1 MDGPANPLCADSL
14 KEEHAAKVRVLGAKA
29 NLLRRSVGG
38 NSPTRPGPDGE
49 FLDIQVGR
57 RALSQSF
64 LFERPASGER
74 ALLVRLRI
82 AGSETGALEEFFE
95 LASAADLARV
105 ALVEGARS
113 APDPGHFVGA
123 GKLEEIG
130 VLAAETDSTLIVFD
144 HELSPIQE
152 RNLERELGRRV
163 IDRTQLI
170 LDIFARRARTHEGKL
185 QVEFAQLR
193 HASTRLVR
201 GWTHLDRQRGGIGLR
216 GAGESQIELDQRMIN
231 QRIRAVERQLS
242 KVRRGRRLGRR
253 SRARAKVPTIVL
265 VGYTNA
271 GKSSLFNILTDAGVD
286 VADQL
291 FATLDPTLRRI
302 TIPGI
307 GTVVLADTVG
317 FIGRLPHKLVEAFK
331 ATLEE
336 VVEAKL
342 LLHVVDAAA
351 ETRDQ
356 QMADVD
362 KVLVEIG
369 AADVPRLEIFNKVDL
384 LSECS
389 SRMDRDAGASPSR
402 VWVSALRGLGL
413 DQLRAAIAERLGV
426 SECAELILS
435 PHHGA
440 LRSWLYD
447 RRAVLDEEVERDGSY
462 RLRVHLPADE
472 LERVASRR
480 GVVLRGGE
488 GAHRMRTL

>member
-1 MDGPANPLCADSL
+1 MRSILDRTSDPVHGCRGSRAAW
-14 KEEHAAKVRVLGAKA
+14 EEI
-29 NLLRRSVGG
+29 
-38 NSPTRPGPDGE
+38 RPNGE
-49 FLDIQVGR
+49 FLDIRIGR
-57 RALSQSF
+57 SALSQSF

-74 ALLVRLRI
+74 ALLVRMRI
-82 AGSETGALEEFFE
+82 AGSETGPSEEFFQ
-95 LASAADLARV
+95 LASAAGLEHV

-130 VLAAETDSTLIVFD
+130 VLAAQTDSTLIVFD
-144 HELSPIQE
+144 HELSAIQE
-152 RNLERELGRRV
+152 RNLEGELDRRV

-185 QVEFAQLR
+185 QVELAQLR

-271 GKSSLFNILTDAGVD
+271 GKSSLFNVLTDAGVD
-286 VADQL
+286 TADQL
-291 FATLDPTLRRI
+291 FATLDPTLRR
-302 TIPGI
+302 TTVPGI

-336 VVEAKL
+336 VAEAKL

-384 LSECS
+384 LCGCS
-389 SRMDRDAGASPSR
+389 SRTDRDAGELSR

-426 SECAELILS
+426 SAWAELILS

-447 RRAVLDEEVERDGSY
+447 RQAVLDEEVERDGSY

-488 GAHRMRTL
+488 GAHRMRHSVGALRR